1 MKPHSRRYA
10 PKSSGPRKG
19 SASPALIL
27 HNVGQKLRRL
37 RHELA
42 QMMAQVDAALARIEA
57 EAKA

>member
-1 MKPHSRRYA
+1 MKR
-10 PKSSGPRKG
+10 GPTKG

-42 QMMAQVDAALARIEA
+42 QMMAQVDAALAGIDA
-57 EAKA
+57 EGKA